1 MSKTFPKLS
10 IPSKIAGIALSVL
23 IVLSISSPYFSEWD
37 FEQMDFN
44 AMETAPSLT
53 HWFGTDQVG
62 RDLYIRTMSGIKVSL
77 FVSLL
82 ATLVS
87 IPIGVTWGAVAG
99 YLGGRIDELMM
110 RFVDVLYSLP
120 FVLIVILLTVIFG
133 PNLYLLFGALGA
145 IYWLDMARIVRGQTL
160 KLKNASFVLA
170 AEAQGASTRHIL
182 LHHIIPN
189 VRSPVIIYGTIT
201 VPAIILAESFIS
213 FLGLGIQE
221 PQTSLGVLISDG
233 IPDMETSPWLLL
245 FPSACLILMIWSLN
259 TLGDEL
265 RDQLDQRM
273 KPS

>member
-1 MSKTFPKLS
+1 MSKALLKLS
-10 IPSKIAGIALSVL
+10 MPSRLAGLALSTL
-23 IVLSISSPYFSEWD
+23 IFLSISSPYFSEWG

-44 AMETAPSLT
+44 AMETAPSLA

-62 RDLYIRTMSGIKVSL
+62 RDLYIRTMSGIQISL

-82 ATLVS
+82 ATFVS
-87 IPIGVTWGAVAG
+87 IPIGVAWGSVAG
-99 YLGGRIDELMM
+99 YLGGRVDELMM

-120 FVLIVILLTVIFG
+120 FILIVILLTVIFG
-133 PNLYLLFGALGA
+133 SNLYLLFGALGA
-145 IYWLDMARIVRGQTL
+145 IYWLDMARIVRGQTI
-160 KLKNASFVLA
+160 KLKSAPFILA
-170 AEAQGASTRHIL
+170 AEAQGASTRDIL
-182 LHHIIPN
+182 LRHVIPN
-189 VRSPVIIYGTIT
+189 VTSPVIIYGTIT

-233 IPDMETSPWLLL
+233 VPDMETSPWLLL

-273 KPS
+273 

>member
-1 MSKTFPKLS
+1 MS
-10 IPSKIAGIALSVL
+10 AL

-87 IPIGVTWGAVAG
+87 IPIGVTWGSVAG
-99 YLGGRIDELMM
+99 YIGGRVDELMM

-120 FVLIVILLTVIFG
+120 FILLVILLTVIFG
-133 PNLYLLFGALGA
+133 PNLYLLFCALGA

-170 AEAQGASTRHIL
+170 AEAQGASTRDIL

>member
-23 IVLSISSPYFSEWD
+23 IVLSISSPYFSEWG

-62 RDLYIRTMSGIKVSL
+62 RDLYIRTMSGSKVSL

-87 IPIGVTWGAVAG
+87 IPIGVTWGSVAG
-99 YLGGRIDELMM
+99 YIGGRVDELMM

-120 FVLIVILLTVIFG
+120 FILIVILLTVIFG

-170 AEAQGASTRHIL
+170 AHQHEMSFYTTS
-182 LHHIIPN
+182 
-189 VRSPVIIYGTIT
+189 SPTLE
-201 VPAIILAESFIS
+201 VP
-213 FLGLGIQE
+213 
-221 PQTSLGVLISDG
+221 
-233 IPDMETSPWLLL
+233 
-245 FPSACLILMIWSLN
+245 
-259 TLGDEL
+259 
-265 RDQLDQRM
+265 
-273 KPS
+273 